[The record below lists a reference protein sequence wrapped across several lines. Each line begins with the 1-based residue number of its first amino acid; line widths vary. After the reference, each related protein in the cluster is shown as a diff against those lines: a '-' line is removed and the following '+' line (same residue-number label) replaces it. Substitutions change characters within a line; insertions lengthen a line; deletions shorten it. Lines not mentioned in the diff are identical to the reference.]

1 MGSTGAPGV
10 DRRSL
15 LGLGLAAPS
24 VVAAA
29 PALAQSPPSPA
40 APPDW
45 NRLRGQWDLDW
56 SEVDLSAML
65 FAANPKPVREAV
77 ARHRAALGRNP
88 ITYLEANNR
97 RLQNAARVAA
107 GTYFDVPVEQ
117 VGLCE
122 STTAGIALVYA
133 GLDLRYGQE
142 VLTTVHD
149 YYVTHEALRLA
160 ARRNGASIRKIA
172 LHEGAPGASAEEMVR
187 RIAAAITPATRVLAL
202 TWVHSSTGLKL
213 PIAEIA
219 AALAPI
225 NAQRAPADRVLF
237 CVDGVHGFGV
247 EDTTLPALGC
257 DVLVA
262 GCHKW
267 LFGPHGT
274 GVMIFSPLALSRLS
288 PTIPTFLSPGAYSAW
303 LGGYD
308 PGPADGARMT
318 PGGFKAFEHVWSLAE
333 AFQFHQMVG
342 KAHVAARTRELASR
356 LKSGLAAMPHVRLA
370 TPADPRLSAGIV
382 SFEVAGLSP
391 QAAVQRLRTWRVIGS
406 DAPYSPSYVR
416 LTPSIRNTPQDVDFA
431 LQAVAALA

>member
-107 GTYFDVPVEQ
+107 GTYFDVPVGQ

-172 LHEGAPGASAEEMVR
+172 LHEGARLPSACRRRPRLASVQ
-187 RIAAAITPATRVLAL
+187 
-202 TWVHSSTGLKL
+202 TGL
-213 PIAEIA
+213 
-219 AALAPI
+219 
-225 NAQRAPADRVLF
+225 PAWHR
-237 CVDGVHGFGV
+237 
-247 EDTTLPALGC
+247 
-257 DVLVA
+257 
-262 GCHKW
+262 
-267 LFGPHGT
+267 
-274 GVMIFSPLALSRLS
+274 
-288 PTIPTFLSPGAYSAW
+288 
-303 LGGYD
+303 
-308 PGPADGARMT
+308 
-318 PGGFKAFEHVWSLAE
+318 
-333 AFQFHQMVG
+333 
-342 KAHVAARTRELASR
+342 
-356 LKSGLAAMPHVRLA
+356 
-370 TPADPRLSAGIV
+370 
-382 SFEVAGLSP
+382 
-391 QAAVQRLRTWRVIGS
+391 
-406 DAPYSPSYVR
+406 
-416 LTPSIRNTPQDVDFA
+416 
-431 LQAVAALA
+431 